1 MSMNFSDELVYSKS
15 ISAHGNY
22 KYLRIVPIGQG
33 QNPTLSLSSTIQTQ
47 FELPNNVVNLS
58 RTKLCFDMLVPLQG
72 SLLFFNNIYANAL
85 SLIDR
90 ITLTTRSGVIL
101 ADIPNTHI
109 FGNLVGPTNTKLT
122 DLLSRTTLNSG
133 IASSNGTTATNVSVV
148 HASNIASAASALVTT
163 QTCPISDLVRCNGTA
178 NQQAS
183 AAAYIA
189 TAYTPN
195 TEPAQM
201 FVGAIV
207 ATANAI
213 SYQIELSAFKDTI
226 MELNKNIYFGDNLV
240 LTINWNPCTKIG
252 FVNDTTSGAITTN
265 SADYSLPF
273 LLSNLYLYTACETDP
288 TIISQLVS
296 SVNNGEFS
304 IITPFVYCQKYAS
317 SSGTANAMQQRINAS
332 YGSTLL
338 RTYFGIFHNT
348 ETSRFAYTHNDS
360 FVVDYNT
367 YMDGLR
373 LQDFTLKASDSTHWL
388 YNERNFQGSCMQS
401 LQQFKGSFVHVD
413 NWCGSSPC
421 TTDDS
426 VLNGLSLES
435 DRTWSMQ
442 CNNHAT
448 PAAYKFYLFYT
459 TQKRLVISKGV
470 ISLV

>member
-1 MSMNFSDELVYSKS
+1 
-15 ISAHGNY
+15 
-22 KYLRIVPIGQG
+22 
-33 QNPTLSLSSTIQTQ
+33 
-47 FELPNNVVNLS
+47 
-58 RTKLCFDMLVPLQG
+58 
-72 SLLFFNNIYANAL
+72 
-85 SLIDR
+85 
-90 ITLTTRSGVIL
+90 
-101 ADIPNTHI
+101 
-109 FGNLVGPTNTKLT
+109 
-122 DLLSRTTLNSG
+122 
-133 IASSNGTTATNVSVV
+133 
-148 HASNIASAASALVTT
+148 
-163 QTCPISDLVRCNGTA
+163 
-178 NQQAS
+178 
-183 AAAYIA
+183 
-189 TAYTPN
+189 
-195 TEPAQM
+195 M
-201 FVGAIV
+201 FVAPVV

-252 FVNDTTSGAITTN
+252 FINDTTSGAITT
-265 SADYSLPF
+265 SSGDFSLPL

-401 LQQFKGSFVHVD
+401 LQQFKGSFIHVD